1 MSDSEDHFD
10 LEDSNEPFGTWLLTQ
25 VGREGW
31 IGDLANAA
39 KSDRGFPRDGDP
51 DAVRARLNE
60 KQAESDMFEAVDAAE
75 SAWRGGA

>member
-1 MSDSEDHFD
+1 MTGNDDPVDED
-10 LEDSNEPFGTWLLTQ
+10 EAIETFGSWLLAQ

-51 DAVRARLNE
+51 DAVRARPNE